1 MERKTCRTKIICSL
15 EKSTFN
21 ADLIQSAKSTID
33 GLRIVWSAE
42 TSADVEKFLQQITD
56 PKTKKPI
63 VSTILDVSSLS
74 RVYIVNQKAG
84 EEWTVG
90 TKLTIGATEKA
101 DVQLNSMH
109 WSANAKVGD
118 QVLIGYGTAIVKVL
132 SMDGTQVNGE
142 VIQGGVIFNGM
153 DVHAPSSKRAAF
165 NEDLGDEPVRIARKY
180 NCDYVLVSNVD
191 DAEALK
197 KMRKKLEGSDPASM
211 PWLVLRLDCDRV
223 YGKYRE
229 LLPYVDGVMISRM
242 ELALT
247 IDPAMVPL
255 LTKEII
261 QVCNDAAKIVFT
273 ASEIL
278 GSMRTNATPTRAEVS
293 DIANAVSDG
302 TDAVILSEAVP
313 HGPYALRAIDLIN
326 KIVVDIERNTELA
339 LNWQKHE
346 PYIENEMD
354 AIAYSAYKTAQR
366 TQASAIVCIT
376 ESGNTALRLSSF
388 RTPIPIIAVT
398 FSQKTMS
405 RLNLVRGVES
415 IMLDTAPKIDEVLLV
430 VTEQLKRDSWLKTG
444 DTIIFVS
451 ITLSSIGRENSNL
464 FTVQR
469 LA

>member
-1 MERKTCRTKIICSL
+1 MERKSCRTKIICSL

-21 ADLIQSAKSTID
+21 ADLIQNAKGSID
-33 GLRIVWSAE
+33 GLRLVWSAE
-42 TSADVEKFLQQITD
+42 TSAEVEKFLQQITD
-56 PKTKKPI
+56 PKAKKPI

-74 RVYIVNQKAG
+74 RVFIVKQKVG
-84 EEWTVG
+84 EEWVVG
-90 TKLTIGATEKA
+90 AKLTISATDKT
-101 DVQLNSMH
+101 DVQLNTMH
-109 WSANAKVGD
+109 WATNAKVGD
-118 QVLIGYGTAIVKVL
+118 QVVFGYGTAIVKIATV
-132 SMDGTQVNGE
+132 DGSQVSGE
-142 VIQGGVIFNGM
+142 IIQGGVIFNGM

-165 NEDLGDEPVRIARKY
+165 NEELGDEPVRIARKY

-191 DAEALK
+191 DAESLK
-197 KMRKKLEGSDPASM
+197 KMRRKLEGDDAESM

-223 YGKYRE
+223 YSKYRD
-229 LLPYVDGVMISRM
+229 LLPYVDGVLISRM

-302 TDAVILSEAVP
+302 TDAVVLSEAVP
-313 HGPYALRAIDLIN
+313 HGPYALRAIDLIS
-326 KIVVDIERNTELA
+326 KIVMDVERNTDVA

-346 PYIENEMD
+346 PSIENEMD
-354 AIAYSAYKTAQR
+354 AVAYTAYKTAQR
-366 TQASAIVCIT
+366 THASAIVCIT

-398 FSQKTMS
+398 FSEKTLS
-405 RLNLVRGVES
+405 RLNLVRGVEG
-415 IMLDTAPKIDEVLLV
+415 IVLDTAPKIDEVLPV